1 MGRNRKTLAELEL
14 SGTNSRNPQRQ
25 KWNRRNDRP
34 LTQKPAPEGY
44 LKRTQIA
51 WHQFMEMKAT
61 QGVLSIEDEPLIVA
75 MFDSM
80 DRHLRYKDKRKE
92 LDKKLGWTKED
103 VLVRNHL
110 DIMIDRE
117 FKQWTTLAMRFG
129 MGPLERTKLVVA
141 PQETEDPML
150 QLIKRAK
157 EG

>member
-1 MGRNRKTLAELEL
+1 MGRLRKSIAELDL
-14 SGTNSRNPQRQ
+14 SGTNIYHPERQ

-34 LTQKPAPEGY
+34 LTEKPAPEGY

-92 LDKKLGWTKED
+92 LDKELGWTKED
-103 VLVRNHL
+103 ISARNQL

-117 FKQWTTLAMRFG
+117 WKQWTTLAMRFG
-129 MGPLERTKLVVA
+129 IGPIDRTKLLVA
-141 PQETEDPML
+141 PPEKEDPML